1 MAEILVLLV
10 KTAFA
15 VVLIATAAR
24 FLAQIADV
32 DPYGP
37 MADTVRKI
45 SSPFVRPAQMLVP
58 RIGGLDTASIVMI
71 WVGQVAM
78 AMLLIAVAPQFSAAI
93 GTVLVGAAFATAGL
107 ILEVLRWS
115 MIIVAIGSWLTS
127 GQPNP
132 LLAFLR
138 DMIEPFVAPFRKL
151 NLQVGMLDLSYLL
164 AFLVLYILHGILR
177 AVAYGVAPIGPIR
190 VVFLGI

>member
-1 MAEILVLLV
+1 MAEILVLLI

-15 VVLIATAAR
+15 VVLIATSAR
-24 FLAQIADV
+24 FLAQIAQV

-37 MADTVRKI
+37 MAETVRKL
-45 SSPFVRPAQMLVP
+45 SGPFVGPVQMVVP
-58 RIGGLDTASIVMI
+58 RIGGLDTAALVVI
-71 WVGQVAM
+71 WVLQLVM
-78 AMLLIAVAPQFSAAI
+78 ALLLITLVPQLNAAI
-93 GTVLVGAAFATAGL
+93 STVLIGAAFATAGL
-107 ILEVLRWS
+107 VLEVLRWS

-132 LLAFLR
+132 LLGFLR

-164 AFLVLYILHGILR
+164 AFLALYILHAILR
-177 AVAYGVAPIGPIR
+177 GVAYSAVPVQQIR
-190 VVFLGI
+190 IAFLGI

>member
-1 MAEILVLLV
+1 MAEILVLLI

-15 VVLIATAAR
+15 VALIATAAR
-24 FLAQIADV
+24 FLAQIAQV

-45 SSPFVRPAQMLVP
+45 SGPFVSPFQAIVP
-58 RIGGLDTASIVMI
+58 RIGGLDIASIVVI
-71 WVGQVAM
+71 WILQVVM
-78 AMLLIAVAPQFSAAI
+78 ALLLVSVMPQFNAAM
-93 GTVLVGAAFATAGL
+93 GTVLVGAAFASAGL

-115 MIIVAIGSWLTS
+115 MIIVAIGSWLSS
-127 GQPNP
+127 GAPNP
-132 LLAFLR
+132 LLGFLR
-138 DMIEPFVAPFRKL
+138 EMIEPFVAPFRKL

-177 AVAYGVAPIGPIR
+177 AIAYSAAPIGPIR